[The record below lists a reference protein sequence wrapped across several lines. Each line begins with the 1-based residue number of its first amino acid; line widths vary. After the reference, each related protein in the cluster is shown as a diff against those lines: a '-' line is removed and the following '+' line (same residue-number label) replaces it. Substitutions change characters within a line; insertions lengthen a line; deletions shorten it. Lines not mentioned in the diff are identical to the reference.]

1 MKCSSES
8 ICIVLPAYNE
18 EGTIG
23 ATVRDFRKYFP
34 QSSIAVIDNC
44 SSDKTYDVIFD
55 LMQGDS
61 RLKYFYEPFKG
72 KSNAVRRAFLE
83 LNSEYFLLADADL
96 TYPASEAKKLIDV
109 MNQNG
114 SDMVVGD
121 RISGGHYDN
130 ENKRLFHSFGNRLVR
145 FLLRAFFG
153 IHSKDPLSGYRLLS
167 SRFVKTYPILVTGFE
182 LETDLAI
189 HANVNKLRV
198 TEIPI
203 NYQDRPVGSESKL
216 NTFSDGYRIIILMVG
231 MFAKYRPLIFFSI
244 LSLPIFLTGLSFGI
258 VVIEEFLGT
267 GKILKLPS
275 ALLAV
280 SSVLL
285 SVLIILFGLVIS
297 VRNHMENRLQ
307 QLFMLNTNTD

>member
-1 MKCSSES
+1 M
-8 ICIVLPAYNE
+8 
-18 EGTIG
+18 
-23 ATVRDFRKYFP
+23 
-34 QSSIAVIDNC
+34 
-44 SSDKTYDVIFD
+44 
-55 LMQGDS
+55 
-61 RLKYFYEPFKG
+61 
-72 KSNAVRRAFLE
+72 
-83 LNSEYFLLADADL
+83 
-96 TYPASEAKKLIDV
+96 
-109 MNQNG
+109 
-114 SDMVVGD
+114 
-121 RISGGHYDN
+121 
-130 ENKRLFHSFGNRLVR
+130 
-145 FLLRAFFG
+145 
-153 IHSKDPLSGYRLLS
+153 
-167 SRFVKTYPILVTGFE
+167 VTGFE